1 MIHII
6 ITIRG
11 GPEVELT
18 LHEFRTDLQF
28 AGAVTIAHTIRTFL
42 PAWLKTV
49 AAGSNAKFRSILST
63 DTPGKPTKRSRR
75 K

>member
-11 GPEVELT
+11 GPELELT

-28 AGAVTIAHTIRTFL
+28 AGAEQMAHVIRTFL

-49 AAGSNAKFRSILST
+49 ATGANAKYRSILST
-63 DTPGKPTKRSRR
+63 DESAKPKTRRSR
-75 K
+75 